1 MNQGVAMLIHF
12 ESEVGNLTMFG
23 DVAVKLLKMM
33 GHSGAVPSAILP
45 KDIPAALSR
54 LQSALQVAEPAS
66 ASRTGGKTEREGERE
81 PPVSLRRRAHPLIE
95 LLTRAA
101 ERDTEVIWR

>member
-1 MNQGVAMLIHF
+1 MLVHF

-33 GHSGAVPSAILP
+33 GHSGTVPSAILP
-45 KDIPAALSR
+45 KDIPAALGR
-54 LQSALQVAEPAS
+54 LESALRS
-66 ASRTGGKTEREGERE
+66 ADPSDVGGRGGQSVTEGESE
-81 PPVSLRRRAHPLIE
+81 PPVSLRRRAYPLIE

-101 ERDTEVIWR
+101 ERDTEVMWR